1 MKLKALLGLC
11 LALGPSVTPAQES
24 SLRLHERGYLSR
36 PGLDVLVFSDIYPD
50 GHQTGVTIIQHGTRV
65 AANGDVRL
73 ERSPGQWSPIPKAG
87 ARTVDKDTATI
98 SQHLSYPD
106 PEKDRRGFNPIF
118 YPDLQLGYTVH
129 VTPIRD
135 GAFRI
140 RVDLDQPLPEEWA
153 GRVGFNLELF
163 PTDLFGKSWLMDSVG
178 GIFTRQPN
186 GPVTS
191 DPAYADTA
199 SIPRQANAPTAVPD
213 SGLTAPLAVGKRLT
227 VAAESD
233 LQRMSIESVT
243 GSLELIDGRANHNN
257 GWFIVRG
264 ALANGTTTRALEW
277 IVTPHTVKDWRY
289 QPVIQVSQVGY
300 APAQPKR
307 AIIELDVRDVTL
319 PPVQVHRLTDK
330 GVEQALSITPTP
342 WGNFLRYRYAVV
354 DFSSVREPGMYVLS
368 YDGRTSHPFRIA
380 ADVYERHIWQPTLEY
395 FLPVQMCHMRVHEK
409 YRVWHGLDHQDD
421 ALMAPVNLNHFD
433 GYVQGPTTLTKF
445 RPGEAVPGL
454 AAGGWHDAGDYDLRV
469 ESQIGTVWLLAKM
482 IEEFDLDYDATT
494 IDQSRKQV
502 EIRDADGKNDALQQ
516 IEHGL
521 LSVLG
526 GYRALGRLYRGII
539 EPDLRAYVL
548 LGDAAVQTDNVAS
561 KPVDGLGLDNN
572 GQPIAADDRWVF
584 TEDNP
589 ERELYVA
596 AGLFASG
603 RVLQRYNPE
612 LAAEATAAAKDL
624 IAKASDRSMKA
635 ARVFALA
642 EALQST
648 GDARYAKQLVAM
660 ETQILAQPKD
670 SAWMIASV
678 LDQLPKGF
686 VARVTK
692 AVAEY
697 QKGVSARARTDS
709 PYGVPY
715 QPNIWGAG
723 WDIQKRGVEQYF
735 FHKGWPEL
743 TSVDSYVNA
752 LNFVL
757 GVHPGSNTAS
767 FVSGVGSHS
776 VTTAYGTNRADWS
789 YIPGG
794 VVSGTNLVRPDLPE
808 LKTWPYFWQQS
819 EYVMGGGETNFMFL
833 ALAVDKL
840 YRDREP
846 RAAGRRDSQP

>member
-191 DPAYADTA
+191 DPAYADAA

-319 PPVQVHRLTDK
+319 PPVQVHRLTDN

-342 WGNFLRYRYAVV
+342 WGNFLRYHYAVV

>member
-1 MKLKALLGLC
+1 MKLQALLGLL
-11 LALGPSVTPAQES
+11 LASATCVAIAQDSS

-73 ERSPGQWSPIPKAG
+73 EKSPGQWSPIPKAG
-87 ARTVDKDTATI
+87 ARNVDQDSATI
-98 SQHLSYPD
+98 SQYLSYPD

-118 YPDLQLGYTVH
+118 YPDLQLGYWVR
-129 VTPIRD
+129 VTPERG

-140 RVDLDQPLPEEWA
+140 RVDLDQPLPKQWA

-163 PTDLFGKSWLMDSVG
+163 PTDLFGKSWLMDAVG
-178 GIFTRQPN
+178 GIFPRQPG
-186 GPVTS
+186 GPLAS
-191 DPAYADTA
+191 DPTYEAAA
-199 SIPRQANAPTAVPD
+199 SIPQQANSPTATAD
-213 SGLTAPLAVGKRLT
+213 SGLTAPFATGKRLT
-227 VAAESD
+227 IAAESD
-233 LQRMSIESVT
+233 LQRMTIESVT
-243 GSLELIDGRANHNN
+243 GSLELIDGRSNHNN

-264 ALANGTTTRALEW
+264 VLADGATTRALEW
-277 IVTPHTVKDWRY
+277 VITPHVVESWRY
-289 QPVIQVSQVGY
+289 EPVIQVSQVGY

-307 AIIELDVRDVTL
+307 AIVELDARDETL
-319 PPVQVHRLTDK
+319 QPARLHRLTER
-330 GVEQALSITPTP
+330 GAQEALSATPTR
-342 WGNFLRYRYAVV
+342 WGNFLRYRYEVV

-368 YDGRTSHPFRIA
+368 YGGKTSHPFRIGD
-380 ADVYERHIWQPTLEY
+380 DVYARHVWQPTLEY
-395 FLPVQMCHMRVHEK
+395 FLPVQMCHMRVSEK
-409 YRVWHGLDHQDD
+409 YRIWHGLDHQDD
-421 ALMAPVNLNHFD
+421 ALMAPVDLNHFD

-445 RPGEAVPGL
+445 QPGEPVPGL

-469 ESQIGTVWLLAKM
+469 ESQMGTVWLLAKM
-482 IEEFDLDYDATT
+482 IEEFGLDYDATT
-494 IDQSRKQV
+494 IDQASKQV

-548 LGDAAVQTDNVAS
+548 LGDAAVQTDNAVS
-561 KPVDGLGLDNN
+561 KPVAGLGVDNN
-572 GQPIAADDRWVF
+572 GRPIVADDRWVF

-589 ERELYVA
+589 ERELQVA
-596 AGLFASG
+596 AGLLAAG
-603 RVLQRYNPE
+603 RVLQTYNPA
-612 LAAEATAAAKDL
+612 LAEEATTVAKEL
-624 IAKASDRSMKA
+624 VARASDRNQGA

-642 EALQST
+642 ELIQST
-648 GDARYAKQLVAM
+648 NDARYVKQLVAM
-660 ETQILAQPKD
+660 ESFIVAQPKD
-670 SAWMIASV
+670 SAWMLASI
-678 LDQLPKGF
+678 LDRLPKRF
-686 VARVTK
+686 VSRVTA

-697 QKGVSARARTDS
+697 QKSVSARASTDS

-715 QPNIWGAG
+715 EPNIWGAG
-723 WDIQKRGVEQYF
+723 WDIQKRGVQQYF
-735 FHKGWPEL
+735 FHKGWPKL
-743 TSVDSYVNA
+743 TSVDSYINA
-752 LNFVL
+752 LNFIL

-776 VTTAYGTNRADWS
+776 VTTAYGVNRADWS

-808 LKTWPYFWQQS
+808 LKEWPYFWQQT

-833 ALAVDKL
+833 ALAADKL
-840 YRDREP
+840 YRDEKQRMQSP
-846 RAAGRRDSQP
+846 

>member
-1 MKLKALLGLC
+1 MKLQRLLALC
-11 LALGPSVTPAQES
+11 LLAGPCATPAQDNA
-24 SLRLHERGYLSR
+24 SLRLHERGYLTR

-73 ERSPGQWSPIPKAG
+73 EKSPGQWSPMPKG
-87 ARTVDKDTATI
+87 GERTVDKDSATI

-106 PEKDRRGFNPIF
+106 PEKNRRGFNPIF
-118 YPDLQLGYTVH
+118 YPDLQLGYWVR
-129 VTPIRD
+129 VTPERN

-140 RVDLDQPLPEEWA
+140 RVDLDQPLPQQWA
-153 GRVGFNLELF
+153 GRIGFNLELF

-178 GIFTRQPN
+178 GIFPRQPG
-186 GPVTS
+186 GPLVSSSIS
-191 DPAYADTA
+191 DDATA
-199 SIPRQANAPTAVPD
+199 STPRQANSPTAAPD
-213 SGLTAPLAVGKRLT
+213 SGLTAPLASGKRLV
-227 VAAESD
+227 VAAESN
-233 LQRMSIESVT
+233 LQRLSIESVT
-243 GSLELIDGRANHNN
+243 GSLELIDGRSNHNN

-264 ALANGTTTRALEW
+264 ALDAGATTRALEW
-277 IVTPHTVKDWRY
+277 VVTPHTVANWRY
-289 QPVIQVSQVGY
+289 EPVIQVSQVGY
-300 APAQPKR
+300 ASAQPKR

-319 PPVQVHRLTDK
+319 QPVRLLRLTEN
-330 GVEQALSITPTP
+330 GSQEVLSLTPAA
-342 WGNFLRYRYAVV
+342 WGNFLRYRYAAV
-354 DFSSVREPGMYVLS
+354 DFSSIRDPGMYVLS
-368 YDGRTSHPFRIA
+368 YGDKTSHPFRIGD
-380 ADVYERHIWQPTLEY
+380 DVYARHVWQPTLEY
-395 FLPVQMCHMRVHEK
+395 FLPAQMCHMRVSEK

-433 GYVQGPTTLTKF
+433 GYVQGSSTLSRF

-454 AAGGWHDAGDYDLRV
+454 AAGGWHDAGDLDLRV

-482 IEEFDLDYDATT
+482 IEEFGLDYDATT

-548 LGDAAVQTDNVAS
+548 LGDAAVQTDNAVS
-561 KPVDGLGLDNN
+561 KPVAGLGVDNN
-572 GQPIAADDRWVF
+572 GQPIVADDRWVF

-589 ERELYVA
+589 ERELHVA
-596 AGLFASG
+596 AGLLAAG
-603 RVLQRYNPE
+603 RVLKGYNSQ
-612 LAAEATAAAKDL
+612 LAEEATSAAQELVAR
-624 IAKASDRSMKA
+624 ASDRNKGA

-642 EALQST
+642 ELIQST
-648 GDARYAKQLVAM
+648 NDARYVEQLVAM
-660 ETQILAQPKD
+660 EAFIVAQPKE
-670 SAWMIASV
+670 SAWMLASI
-678 LDQLPKGF
+678 LDRLPKRF

-715 QPNIWGAG
+715 EPNIWGAG
-723 WDIQKRGVEQYF
+723 WDIQKRGVHQYF
-735 FHKGWPEL
+735 FQKGWPAL

-752 LNFVL
+752 LNFIL

-767 FVSGVGSHS
+767 FVSGVGAHS

-808 LKTWPYFWQQS
+808 LKVWPYFWQQT

-840 YRDREP
+840 YRNREP
-846 RAAGRRDSQP
+846 AAASP